1 MRTIT
6 KKDLVNSITEALAK
20 SEALQTDEPLTEEAR
35 AARVRVTK
43 VLVKDVIQH
52 FLDSITTELAA
63 GNRLE
68 FREFGVFEVK
78 RRAARRAQNPQT
90 LEKVDVPAKRVVK
103 FKVGRR
109 MRELVEVVDEAP
121 MASKSSQ
128 LTKPPTPEAQAEA

>member
-6 KKDLVNSITEALAK
+6 KKDLVNSITEALTK
-20 SEALQTDEPLTEEAR
+20 QEALGDAHLSDEAR
-35 AARVRVTK
+35 ATRVKVTK

-52 FLDSITTELAA
+52 FLDSITQELAA

-78 RRAARRAQNPQT
+78 KRAARRAQNPQT

-109 MRELVEVVDEAP
+109 MRELVEVSELETKARQP
-121 MASKSSQ
+121 GPAASKGSG
-128 LTKPPTPEAQAEA
+128 EAELGA